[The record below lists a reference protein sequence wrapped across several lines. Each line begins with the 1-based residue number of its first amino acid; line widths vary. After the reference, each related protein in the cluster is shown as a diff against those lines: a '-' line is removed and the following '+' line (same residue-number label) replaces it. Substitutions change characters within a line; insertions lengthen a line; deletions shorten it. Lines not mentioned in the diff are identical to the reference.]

1 MGSRRSAQPWG
12 EGALRR
18 IRRHLTFANVAL
30 AIALFVAL
38 GGGTAI
44 ALNGT
49 NAVQSEPAPRTTE
62 AVAAAADQLDAMDV
76 PYVSGGGHE
85 ITPTVADEGLDCSS
99 AVSWV
104 LQHAGFHIDT
114 ASTSTVTTKWSAI
127 LEPWDPSQRGVF
139 VVNHPDPDGA
149 GGRTGH
155 VFLVIDGRIFQST
168 SLNDDGATW
177 AGPYTISRG
186 SFTEHTHDYVVWHV
200 RGTGVAPQ
208 PSPAT

>member
-1 MGSRRSAQPWG
+1 MRQWLRS
-12 EGALRR
+12 
-18 IRRHLTFANVAL
+18 HLTYANVL
-30 AIALFVAL
+30 ATIAVFIAL

-49 NAVQSEPAPRTTE
+49 TGQSDDLGPTPAPRTTE
-62 AVAAAADQLDAMDV
+62 AVAAAADQLDAMHV

-104 LQHAGFHIDT
+104 LQHAGFDIDT
-114 ASTSTVTTKWSAI
+114 AATSTVTTKWSAI

-139 VVNHPDPDGA
+139 VANDPDPDGA

-155 VFLVIDGRIFQST
+155 VFLVINGRMFQST

-177 AGPYTISRG
+177 VGPYTISRR
-186 SFTEHTHDYVVWHV
+186 SFTEGPHDFVAWHV
-200 RGTGVAPQ
+200 RGTGVAPAL
-208 PSPAT
+208 PNPR

>member
-1 MGSRRSAQPWG
+1 M
-12 EGALRR
+12 
-18 IRRHLTFANVAL
+18 RRHVTFANVAL
-30 AIALFVAL
+30 AIALFVVL

-49 NAVQSEPAPRTTE
+49 NTGQSDDVGPTPAPRTAQ
-62 AVAAAADQLDAMDV
+62 AVAAAADQLDAMHV

-104 LQHAGFHIDT
+104 LQHAGFDIET

-139 VVNHPDPDGA
+139 VANDPDPDGA

-155 VFLVIDGRIFQST
+155 VFLVINGRMFQST

-177 AGPYTISRG
+177 VGPYTISRR
-186 SFTEHTHDYVVWHV
+186 SFTEGPHDFVAWHV
-200 RGTGVAPQ
+200 RGTGVAPAV
-208 PSPAT
+208 PNS

>member
-1 MGSRRSAQPWG
+1 M
-12 EGALRR
+12 RR
-18 IRRHLTFANVAL
+18 IRRHLTFANVAS

-49 NAVQSEPAPRTTE
+49 NTVQSDDLGPTPAPRTTE
-62 AVAAAADQLDAMDV
+62 AVVAAADQLDAMHV
-76 PYVSGGGHE
+76 PYVWGGGHE

-104 LQHAGFHIDT
+104 LQHAGFDIDT
-114 ASTSTVTTKWSAI
+114 ATTSSVTTKWSAI
-127 LEPWDPSQRGVF
+127 LERWDPSQRGVF
-139 VVNHPDPDGA
+139 VVNHPDPDGP

-155 VFLVIDGRIFQST
+155 VFLVINGRKFQST

-177 AGPYTISRG
+177 VAPYSLTKG
-186 SFTEHTHDYVVWHV
+186 TFTEGTHDFVAWHV

-208 PSPAT
+208 PSPAPG

>member
-1 MGSRRSAQPWG
+1 M
-12 EGALRR
+12 
-18 IRRHLTFANVAL
+18 RRHVTFANVAL
-30 AIALFVAL
+30 ATALFVVL

-49 NAVQSEPAPRTTE
+49 NTGQSDDVGPTPEPRTTE
-62 AVAAAADQLDAMDV
+62 AVAAAADQLDAMHV

-104 LQHAGFHIDT
+104 LQHAGFDIET

-139 VVNHPDPDGA
+139 VANDPDPDGA
-149 GGRTGH
+149 GDRTGH
-155 VFLVIDGRIFQST
+155 VFLVINGRMFQST

-177 AGPYTISRG
+177 VGPYTISRR
-186 SFTEHTHDYVVWHV
+186 SFTEGPHDFVAWHV
-200 RGTGVAPQ
+200 RGTGVAPAV
-208 PSPAT
+208 PNS